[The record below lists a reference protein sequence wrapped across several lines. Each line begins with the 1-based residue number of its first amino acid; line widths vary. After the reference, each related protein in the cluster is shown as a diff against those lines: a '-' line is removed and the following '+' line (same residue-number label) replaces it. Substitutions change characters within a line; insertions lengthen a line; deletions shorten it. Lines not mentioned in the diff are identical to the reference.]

1 MSCHVVFVLSVT
13 RTRMHVACLPSLPP
27 PPQHTE
33 HKPVHELVY
42 VTCTTLRC
50 WLPSSTYLT
59 QRQQQCLCVPSAF
72 HVLLSVCTSESN
84 CLPVCMYVCLS
95 TCMLI
100 CVCVFVRVFMYTLFS
115 SALDTRSEK
124 LVQQALETL
133 MAGRTVLTIAHRLS
147 TVINAD
153 QIVVLR
159 DGLVAEQGSYQSL
172 MAKPD
177 GHFKKLVN
185 NQALV
190 A

>member
-1 MSCHVVFVLSVT
+1 
-13 RTRMHVACLPSLPP
+13 
-27 PPQHTE
+27 
-33 HKPVHELVY
+33 
-42 VTCTTLRC
+42 
-50 WLPSSTYLT
+50 
-59 QRQQQCLCVPSAF
+59 
-72 HVLLSVCTSESN
+72 
-84 CLPVCMYVCLS
+84 
-95 TCMLI
+95 MLI

-159 DGLVAEQGSYQSL
+159 DGRVAEQGSYQSL
-172 MAKPD
+172 MTKPD